1 MVEPRGDDTAARAAA
16 WAFLEG
22 VFTRAQSVDDQFD
35 SGVAKLEP
43 RDRAFVRLLVATT
56 LRRLGQ
62 IDQVLAQFVQ
72 RRPPEAVT
80 NLLRLG
86 AAQLLFIATPPH
98 AAVATAVALAK
109 RGYVQQAGLVNA
121 VLRRVSEKSAA
132 LIAGQDAARLNTPA
146 WLWDSWVAG
155 YGEPAARATAEAHL
169 GEPLLDITLKD
180 ASTAETW
187 STALEAR
194 ALPTGSLRRIGGG
207 RIQDLAGFADGAWWV
222 QDAAAALPAKILLHV
237 LGSAAGKSV
246 IDLCAAPGGKTAQ
259 FAAAGARVTAV
270 DVSKQRLTLLRDN
283 LARVK
288 LTANVVAADAL
299 KWRPDSPADAV
310 LLDAPCSATGTIRR
324 HPDLPY
330 LKRAEDVAGFAAL
343 QAKLL
348 AAAADMVKPG
358 GFVFYSVCSL
368 QPEERR
374 PVVEAFLGANPSFT
388 RVKIT
393 PETMGGESQLID
405 HKGDLRTLPS
415 QWPELGGLDGFY
427 GALLQRAP

>member
-259 FAAAGARVTAV
+259 FAAAGARVTTV